1 MANDRKAV
9 YGTGA
14 GGWFRNEGEKID
26 LPHVHNFESAP
37 VLDKEREYNYFK
49 VNAVDTPKEPNEDA
63 SLIITQIQLYHY
75 AIGVS
80 EETLCQSSYTPRKA
94 LVAFGVGPLAY
105 ILFHSLYSSLSNAE
119 NEKENYWVKL
129 NKETLTYFWKEF
141 ENDGKH
147 KSQCIGELAIL
158 SVCIFGR
165 MLLTVGLENTKKM
178 FKLLGMPYDVEARKV
193 SILSSIVDQSHSIIK
208 KGASPKYNVIWM
220 MSKNL

>member
-26 LPHVHNFESAP
+26 LLHVHNFKSLP
-37 VLDKEREYNYFK
+37 ILDKEREYKYFK
-49 VNAVDTPKEPNEDA
+49 VNAVDMPKEPNKDA
-63 SLIITQIQLYHY
+63 SSIITQIQLYHY

-80 EETLCQSSYTPRKA
+80 EETLCQSSYAPRKA
-94 LVAFGVGPLAY
+94 LFAFSVGPLAY
-105 ILFHSLYSSLSNAE
+105 NLFHLLYLIISNTE

-129 NKETLTYFWKEF
+129 NKEMLTYFWKEF

-158 SVCIFGR
+158 FV
-165 MLLTVGLENTKKM
+165 
-178 FKLLGMPYDVEARKV
+178 
-193 SILSSIVDQSHSIIK
+193 
-208 KGASPKYNVIWM
+208 
-220 MSKNL
+220 